1 MTRVTQSMISRTL
14 LADLEGVAERMTQTQ
29 RKLSSGKELEKPSDN
44 PYGVSR
50 ALQLR
55 DELGA
60 NRQYQRNVEEVAS
73 WQTVADTAL
82 RQIAD
87 HVQRARELLIQ
98 GGTDT
103 ASPQAR
109 QAIATEITQLID
121 AIKTEGNTRLG
132 DRLVFAG
139 SATLTQPYQLGASDA
154 YAGNAEIVRREIG
167 PGVQLDLNV
176 IGQQVLGDDTTGLLS
191 SLRSIVADLT
201 AGNGNALRTTDIQNL
216 DAALDTLT
224 AAQAVVGARQNR
236 LDAAQLRL
244 RELEENA
251 NSLLSETEDAD
262 MAETLVQ
269 FSMQK
274 AVYES
279 ALKAGAE
286 IIQPSLMDFLR

>member
-1 MTRVTQSMISRTL
+1 MTRVTQSMLSRTL

-60 NRQYQRNVEEVAS
+60 NRQYQRNVDEVAS
-73 WQTVADTAL
+73 WQTVTDTAL
-82 RQIAD
+82 RRIAD

-132 DRLVFAG
+132 DRFVFAG

-154 YAGNAEIVRREIG
+154 YAGNAEIVKREIG

-176 IGQQVLGDDTTGLLS
+176 IGQQVLGDDTTGLLA
-191 SLRSIVADLT
+191 SLRTIVNDLT
-201 AGNGNALRTTDIQNL
+201 TGNGNALRTADIQNL

-224 AAQAVVGARQNR
+224 SAQAVVGARQNR

-262 MAETLVQ
+262 MAETLVH

>member
-1 MTRVTQSMISRTL
+1 MTRVTQSMLSRTM
-14 LADLEGVAERMTQTQ
+14 LADLQGVAERMTATQ

-60 NRQYQRNVEEVAS
+60 NRQYQRNVDEVGS

-121 AIKTEGNTRLG
+121 AVKTEGNARLG
-132 DRLVFAG
+132 DRYVFAG

-154 YAGNAEIVRREIG
+154 YAGNSEIVKREIG

-176 IGQQVLGDDTTGLLS
+176 IGQQVIGDDTSGLLT
-191 SLRSIVADLT
+191 SLRSIVDDLT
-201 AGNGNALRTTDIQNL
+201 TGNGNALRTTDIQNL
-216 DAALDTLT
+216 DTALDTLT
-224 AAQAVVGARQNR
+224 SAQAVVGARQNR
-236 LDAAQLRL
+236 LDAAQSRL
-244 RELEENA
+244 QELEENA
-251 NSLLSETEDAD
+251 NALLSETEDAD
-262 MAETLVQ
+262 MAETLVH

-274 AVYES
+274 SVYES

>member
-14 LADLEGVAERMTQTQ
+14 LADLHDVSARLAQTQ
-29 RKLSSGKELEKPSDN
+29 RKMSSGKELQRPSDN

-55 DELGA
+55 DELGQT
-60 NRQYQRNVEEVAS
+60 RQYQRNVAEVDS

-82 RQIAD
+82 RRIAD
-87 HVQRARELLIQ
+87 HVLRARELLIQ
-98 GGTDT
+98 GATDT

-121 AIKTEGNTRLG
+121 AIKTEANAQLG
-132 DRLVFAG
+132 DRYVFAG
-139 SATLTQPYQLGASDA
+139 SATLTVPYQLGASDA
-154 YAGNAEIVRREIG
+154 YAGNAEVVLREIG
-167 PGVQLDLNV
+167 PGVQIDLNLV
-176 IGQQVLGDDTTGLLS
+176 GQQVIGDDTTGLLRT
-191 SLRSIVADLT
+191 LRQIVTDLQ
-201 AGNGNALRTTDIQNL
+201 AGNTSALGTTDIQAI
-216 DAALDTLT
+216 DAALDTVT

-236 LDAAQLRL
+236 LEAAQSRL

-251 NSLLSETEDAD
+251 AGLLSETEDAD
-262 MAETLVQ
+262 MAETLVH
-269 FSMQK
+269 FSMQR

>member
-1 MTRVTQSMISRTL
+1 MLSRTL

-60 NRQYQRNVEEVAS
+60 NRQYQRNVDEVAS
-73 WQTVADTAL
+73 WQTVTDTAL
-82 RQIAD
+82 RRIAD

-132 DRLVFAG
+132 DRFVFAG

-154 YAGNAEIVRREIG
+154 YAGNAEIVKREIG

-176 IGQQVLGDDTTGLLS
+176 IGQQVLGDDTTGLLA
-191 SLRSIVADLT
+191 SLRTIVNDLT
-201 AGNGNALRTTDIQNL
+201 TGNGNALRTADIQNL

-224 AAQAVVGARQNR
+224 SAQAVVGARQNR

-262 MAETLVQ
+262 MAETLVH